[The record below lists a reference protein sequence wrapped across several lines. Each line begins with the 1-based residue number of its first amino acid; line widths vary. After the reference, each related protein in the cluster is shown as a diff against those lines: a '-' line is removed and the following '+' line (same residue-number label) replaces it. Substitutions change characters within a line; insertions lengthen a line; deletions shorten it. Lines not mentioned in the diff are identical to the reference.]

1 MVQKCA
7 RNSFDKNTIFH
18 QMYFDFKPTPFLNIS
33 LHRFKSVFLDTSQM
47 MEPKLA
53 RNVESA
59 DSAMKL
65 RMTLALSVARINLR
79 RQKTAPTAAIAVST
93 SYKLFQNLT

>member
-1 MVQKCA
+1 
-7 RNSFDKNTIFH
+7 
-18 QMYFDFKPTPFLNIS
+18 
-33 LHRFKSVFLDTSQM
+33 M